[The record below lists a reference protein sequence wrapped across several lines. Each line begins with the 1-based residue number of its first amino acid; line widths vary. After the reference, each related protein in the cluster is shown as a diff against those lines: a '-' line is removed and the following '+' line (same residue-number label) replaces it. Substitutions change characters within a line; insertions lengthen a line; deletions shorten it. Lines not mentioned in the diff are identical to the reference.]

1 MQLIV
6 FLKSYFKLMIDSIY
20 GKTMEHLSKRINIKL
35 MNNAKDYVNYIIK
48 PSFVS
53 QKIFSKNFVNQSML
67 DLVFWT

>member
-1 MQLIV
+1 MRLIV

-53 QKIFSKNFVNQSML
+53 PKIFSKNFVNQSML